1 MARKRTGK
9 GSLPRRQDGAKGS
22 IMPGKGDRPERSPA
36 RSAPANAGTKD
47 PSSNGDTSGRGL
59 GVTRSSTRSGSGAAS
74 SSRSRQQV
82 IPDAVANRMA
92 RRIAIATGIPTLMGM
107 GVFIASYLVVSR
119 GIFDIPP
126 SATLLASGACFLL
139 GLVGLS
145 YGVLSCSWEDVPGTL
160 LGREQI
166 GVNISRVRDSIRAMR
181 QGASGGTQG

>member
-1 MARKRTGK
+1 MARKRN
-9 GSLPRRQDGAKGS
+9 AKGS
-22 IMPGKGDRPERSPA
+22 GPRRRDDPAGPAAANVPPSGTAARTPSLPGGA
-36 RSAPANAGTKD
+36 
-47 PSSNGDTSGRGL
+47 SGRGL
-59 GVTRSSTRSGSGAAS
+59 GAARPVSRTSTAGGSSGRRAS
-74 SSRSRQQV
+74 QKV

-119 GIFDIPP
+119 GILDIPP

-145 YGVLSCSWEDVPGTL
+145 YGVLSSSWEDAPGTL

-166 GVNISRVRDSIRAMR
+166 GVNIGRLRESIRAMR
-181 QGASGGTQG
+181 QGSAGGS